1 MDRND
6 ALVVMPVG
14 LTVQPIPTTA
24 LDNEEKRCLRN
35 SQNPAIM
42 VRFEGINRMVSLV
55 DLDAVDRRQWGVIRR
70 KWRSK

>member
-24 LDNEEKRCLRN
+24 LDNEEKRCLRKFTK
-35 SQNPAIM
+35 PRDHGA
-42 VRFEGINRMVSLV
+42 L
-55 DLDAVDRRQWGVIRR
+55 
-70 KWRSK
+70 